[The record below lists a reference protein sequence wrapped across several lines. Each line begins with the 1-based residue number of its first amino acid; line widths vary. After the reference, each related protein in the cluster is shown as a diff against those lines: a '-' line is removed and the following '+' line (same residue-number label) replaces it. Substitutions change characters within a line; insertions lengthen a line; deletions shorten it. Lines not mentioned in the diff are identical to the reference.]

1 MNDENLSSEN
11 GWHHQLKSR
20 INNVEKLSKLISLS
34 DSELKALGNSS
45 RLKMSITPHFL
56 SLIDKNNTNCP
67 LRKQAIPT
75 SQELNISEDDLS
87 DPCGEERDM
96 VVNGLVHR
104 YPDRVLLL
112 VTNLCAM
119 YCRHCTRRRLTNKKE
134 TSLSQEHLD
143 NAYSYIKKN
152 KKIRDVLIS
161 GGDPLILSDEKIESI
176 LKSLRAIEHIE
187 IIRIGTR
194 IPVVLPQRI
203 TPQLVS
209 TLKKYHPLYISIHFN
224 HSKEISKET
233 KIACEM
239 LADAG
244 IPLGSQ
250 TVLLKGIN
258 DNTKVMMNLMHELLK
273 IRVRPY
279 YIYQCD
285 LAPGTAHFRTTVAT
299 GIKIIESL
307 RGYTTGYA
315 VPEYVIDAPGGG
327 GKVPISPEYIISKSK
342 GNIIIKNWKNE
353 IYVYPENKQTRVSR
367 EEIFIEK
374 GVR

>member
-119 YCRHCTRRRLTNKKE
+119 YCRHCTRRRIAGQEDKPLSKKE
-134 TSLSQEHLD
+134 ILDVIKELLFNPEKPIKPVRLLGVSLSNL
-143 NAYSYIKKN
+143 
-152 KKIRDVLIS
+152 
-161 GGDPLILSDEKIESI
+161 
-176 LKSLRAIEHIE
+176 
-187 IIRIGTR
+187 
-194 IPVVLPQRI
+194 
-203 TPQLVS
+203 
-209 TLKKYHPLYISIHFN
+209 N
-224 HSKEISKET
+224 HE
-233 KIACEM
+233 
-239 LADAG
+239 
-244 IPLGSQ
+244 
-250 TVLLKGIN
+250 N
-258 DNTKVMMNLMHELLK
+258 
-273 IRVRPY
+273 
-279 YIYQCD
+279 
-285 LAPGTAHFRTTVAT
+285 F
-299 GIKIIESL
+299 KIISDQLNLE
-307 RGYTTGYA
+307 
-315 VPEYVIDAPGGG
+315 
-327 GKVPISPEYIISKSK
+327 
-342 GNIIIKNWKNE
+342 
-353 IYVYPENKQTRVSR
+353 
-367 EEIFIEK
+367 F
-374 GVR
+374 